1 MHLLSTKPTSTTHWI
16 LKFSKKKKLQNE
28 NNYSSLESIIESYF
42 FSLSYSYIFH
52 ENQLYVSVILAK
64 VKEDIMTVSKETEK
78 STDKLTK
85 SVQNF
90 QNSKE
95 CRKVGKE

>member
-1 MHLLSTKPTSTTHWI
+1 
-16 LKFSKKKKLQNE
+16 
-28 NNYSSLESIIESYF
+28 
-42 FSLSYSYIFH
+42 
-52 ENQLYVSVILAK
+52 
-64 VKEDIMTVSKETEK
+64 MTVSKETEK